1 MLPALYWGKI
11 AKGEDVKP
19 KSTLLSGTQE
29 ASTHSAD
36 MSVHCYNY
44 EMLIYIKNAHTL

>member
-1 MLPALYWGKI
+1 MLPALHWGKI

-19 KSTLLSGTQE
+19 KSTLLSGIQE

-36 MSVHCYNY
+36 MSVH
-44 EMLIYIKNAHTL
+44 